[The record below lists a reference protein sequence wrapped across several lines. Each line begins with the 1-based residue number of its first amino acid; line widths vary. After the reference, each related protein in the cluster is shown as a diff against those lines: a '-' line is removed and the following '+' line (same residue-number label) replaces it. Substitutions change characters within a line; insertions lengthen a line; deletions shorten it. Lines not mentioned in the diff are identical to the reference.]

1 MKLTWDIR
9 YGDYVGFLAEEPE
22 IILAHIVVDHGY
34 WLGSSFAG
42 VEEETCEQPS
52 LEWAQIRAQELMDE
66 WVQRHTLGGKHGD
79 TLLRSREANREQ
91 PTKEGAEA

>member
-34 WLGSSFAG
+34 WLSSCFAG
-42 VEEETCEQPS
+42 VEEEKCEQPG
-52 LEWAQIRAQELMDE
+52 LEYAQIRAEELMDA
-66 WVQRHTLGGKHGD
+66 WVQRHTLGWKDEG
-79 TLLRSREANREQ
+79 TLKREQ
-91 PTKEGAEA
+91 RAEGGAEA